1 MVLAPLGARRCL
13 GEDVWGRTSTRTCAG
28 GKATP
33 GNGIGHLSSPFS
45 GLDGGLDRK
54 QPLGSLLEG
63 DLGCSGWDLLAMSV
77 CTFGVHSGEGCCG
90 IMVCDGPWK
99 GQRHT
104 LALHHK
110 KAEPTKP

>member
-1 MVLAPLGARRCL
+1 MLAPLGARCCL
-13 GEDVWGRTSTRTCAG
+13 GEDVWGRISTRTCAG

-33 GNGIGHLSSPFS
+33 GNKIGHLSSPFTRLDE
-45 GLDGGLDRK
+45 GLERK
-54 QPLGSLLEG
+54 QSLGSLLEG
-63 DLGCSGWDLLAMSV
+63 DLGRSGRDLLVMSI

-99 GQRHT
+99 GQRLT
-104 LALHHK
+104 SALHRK